1 MEIGS
6 MVSLRNYEN
15 MPCTEDVDSLAL
27 VMVFP
32 QPWPVT
38 ALMIVILKHDHELEY
53 IYKTIKCQIL
63 DWMFSLNFK
72 YQKNLLDWL
81 VAKSRYYMRKK
92 KEKRKIREV
101 IISESING
109 TDVQIPAHLNIIS
122 TVLKITKDT
131 PVI

>member
-1 MEIGS
+1 